1 MLKIITIASVIFHL
15 IGCASISTE
24 NKQTINIK
32 TSCSNVYTPAT
43 CVAENS
49 KGKWRFTTPAGV
61 LIDNDIYSLKI
72 TCKSAYTP
80 KHTMEVSS
88 TPKLAFAG
96 NILIGGIFGAAV
108 DVANSSV
115 FKYPGDIEVINPFCK
130 KV

>member
-1 MLKIITIASVIFHL
+1 MLKIITISSVIFHL

-49 KGKWRFTTPAGV
+49 KGKWRFTTPADV
-61 LIDNDIYSLKI
+61 LIDNDIYGLKI
-72 TCKSAYTP
+72 TCKSPYTP
-80 KHTMEVSS
+80 KHTIEAGS

-96 NILIGGIFGAAV
+96 NILIGGILGAAV
-108 DVANSSV
+108 DIANASG
-115 FKYPGDIEVINPFCK
+115 FKYPSDIEVINPFCK
-130 KV
+130 KI

>member
-1 MLKIITIASVIFHL
+1 MLKIITIASLIFQL

-24 NKQTINIK
+24 KKQTINFK

-49 KGKWRFTTPAGV
+49 KGKWQFTTPAGV
-61 LIDNDIYSLKI
+61 LIDNDIYGLKI
-72 TCKSAYTP
+72 TCKSPYTP

-108 DVANSSV
+108 DVANSSG